1 MCWRFTLTE
10 LLLGGIAASW
20 GTAARERKKNEKEI
34 YIMKK
39 SIRSLL
45 AIAVALAC
53 LLSVTPLSAFAAGGT
68 VTYYLSNEDTT
79 AYDTQTYNEGEKIV
93 PPTDPSKEGYVF
105 KGWTIG
111 QDGDQLAAL
120 PETMG
125 TENIT
130 AYATWELKQVTV
142 KYVSDGVEVSSTT
155 APYGSS
161 MNATIPANPS
171 KEGYS
176 FDGWFDAEGINVHSY
191 TTVPAEDITFT
202 AKWIEKESGK
212 HTVTYV
218 VDGDTVETFSV
229 KEGDPIPKPT
239 DEPKK
244 FGYKFTGW
252 APEAPEV
259 MGTEDLVFEAQFEL
273 DKEFIT
279 YVVGGTAIAGAVIA
293 GIAGINTAIIT
304 GVAIVGGVSAII
316 GVSSLVKKTHTVTYK
331 VDGEVYKTYKVLE
344 GKSIPVPEK
353 EPTKDGYDFAG
364 WTPAAPDKMPAN
376 DLTFDASWT
385 KKDNNIPDTGS
396 VAAPIGVFAA
406 LGAAAALLVLLKKK
420 KENA

>member
-1 MCWRFTLTE
+1 
-10 LLLGGIAASW
+10 
-20 GTAARERKKNEKEI
+20 
-34 YIMKK
+34 MKK
-39 SIRSLL
+39 SIKSLL

-68 VTYYLSNEDTT
+68 VTYYLSSEDTT
-79 AYDTQTYNEGEKIV
+79 AYATQTYNEGDPIV
-93 PPTDPSKEGYVF
+93 PPEAPTKEGSVF
-105 KGWTIG
+105 KGWVTG
-111 QDGDQLAAL
+111 QDGDQFTAL

-142 KYVSDGVEVSSTT
+142 KYVSDGAEVSSKTV
-155 APYGSS
+155 PYGSS
-161 MNATIPANPS
+161 MNATIPADPA
-171 KEGYS
+171 KEGYT
-176 FDGWFDAEGINVHSY
+176 FAGWFDAEGISAHSY
-191 TTVPAEDITFT
+191 TNVPAEDITFT
-202 AKWIEKESGK
+202 AKWLKDGNVK
-212 HTVTYV
+212 YV
-218 VDGDTVETFSV
+218 VDGKTFKEYDV
-229 KEGDPIPKPT
+229 KEGDPIPVPEE
-239 DEPKK
+239 EPKK

-252 APEAPEV
+252 APEAPEA
-259 MGTEDLVFEAQFEL
+259 MGTENLVFEAQFEL

-304 GVAIVGGVSAII
+304 GVAIVGGVIAII
-316 GVSSLVKKTHTVTYK
+316 GVSSLIKKTHTVTYK

-344 GKSIPVPEK
+344 GKSIPVPDK
-353 EPTKDGYDFAG
+353 DPTKEGYDFAG

-385 KKDNNIPDTGS
+385 KQDNNIPDTGS

-420 KENA
+420 EENA